1 MINEPVLLY
10 NNVKI
15 RRTKDRV
22 MKNRILYLTEKAKTL
37 TAGGANVAVEVT
49 GLGKG
54 LDRVLGCMRKF
65 GRVALLC
72 CTRNSDFTIDYYR
85 KVHGPGIPLVGAH
98 TAARPIEESSPNEWT
113 TRDDMSAIMN
123 LISHGRFDFT
133 KVYGRI
139 ASPLYA
145 DKIYDEPINDRSFP
159 VTLFD
164 RDNVED

>member
-1 MINEPVLLY
+1 
-10 NNVKI
+10 
-15 RRTKDRV
+15 
-22 MKNRILYLTEKAKTL
+22 
-37 TAGGANVAVEVT
+37 
-49 GLGKG
+49 
-54 LDRVLGCMRKF
+54 MRKF

-72 CTRNSDFTIDYYR
+72 YTRNSDFTIDYYR
-85 KVHGPGIPLVGAH
+85 KVHGPGITLVGAH

-139 ASPLYA
+139 ASPLDA

-164 RDNVED
+164 RDTVED

>member
-1 MINEPVLLY
+1 MPSRLP
-10 NNVKI
+10 
-15 RRTKDRV
+15 D
-22 MKNRILYLTEKAKTL
+22 
-37 TAGGANVAVEVT
+37 
-49 GLGKG
+49 LGKDSIG
-54 LDRVLGCMRKF
+54 FLIVCGNSGRITLLG
-65 GRVALLC
+65 

-85 KVHGPGIPLVGAH
+85 KVHGPGITFVGAH

-133 KVYGRI
+133 KVYERI
-139 ASPLYA
+139 ASPPDA

-164 RDNVED
+164 RDTVED

>member
-1 MINEPVLLY
+1 
-10 NNVKI
+10 
-15 RRTKDRV
+15 
-22 MKNRILYLTEKAKTL
+22 
-37 TAGGANVAVEVT
+37 
-49 GLGKG
+49 
-54 LDRVLGCMRKF
+54 MRKF
-65 GRVALLC
+65 VRGALLG

-85 KVHGPGIPLVGAH
+85 KVHGPWITLVGAH

-133 KVYGRI
+133 KVYERI
-139 ASPLYA
+139 ASPPDV

>member
-1 MINEPVLLY
+1 MPSRLQDSG
-10 NNVKI
+10 KDSI
-15 RRTKDRV
+15 RFL
-22 MKNRILYLTEKAKTL
+22 I
-37 TAGGANVAVEVT
+37 G
-49 GLGKG
+49 
-54 LDRVLGCMRKF
+54 MRKF

-85 KVHGPGIPLVGAH
+85 KVHGPGIPLEGAH

-113 TRDDMSAIMN
+113 TRDDMSAIIN

-133 KVYGRI
+133 KVYERI
-139 ASPLYA
+139 ASTLDA

-164 RDNVED
+164 RDTVED

>member
-1 MINEPVLLY
+1 M
-10 NNVKI
+10 
-15 RRTKDRV
+15 
-22 MKNRILYLTEKAKTL
+22 

-54 LDRVLGCMRKF
+54 LDRVLDCMRKF

-85 KVHGPGIPLVGAH
+85 KVHGLGITLVGAH
-98 TAARPIEESSPNEWT
+98 TAARPIEESSTNEWT
-113 TRDDMSAIMN
+113 PRDDMSAIMN

-133 KVYGRI
+133 KVCERI
-139 ASPLYA
+139 ASPLDA
-145 DKIYDEPINDRSFP
+145 DKIYDEPKYDRSFP

-164 RDNVED
+164 RDTVED